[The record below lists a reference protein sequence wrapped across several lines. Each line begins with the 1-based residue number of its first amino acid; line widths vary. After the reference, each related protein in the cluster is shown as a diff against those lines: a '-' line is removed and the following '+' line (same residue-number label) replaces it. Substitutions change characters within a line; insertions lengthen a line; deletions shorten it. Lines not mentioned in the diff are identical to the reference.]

1 MTISARSTSSRST
14 SSRSTRV
21 SSRSN
26 GPANTSR
33 SSSRSAR
40 RTGVRLAPHPDR
52 SYSHDLADVGEGLRS
67 DRLGLLGPGLEDSL
81 ELPLVVP
88 ELVVALPYR
97 RQILHHGVRHRL

>member
-1 MTISARSTSSRST
+1 MSARSTSSRST
-14 SSRSTRV
+14 SSRSTSV

-40 RTGVRLAPHPDR
+40 RTGVRLAPDPDR
-52 SYSHDLADVGEGLRS
+52 SHAHDLADVGEGLGG
-67 DRLGLLGPGLEDSL
+67 DRLGLLGAGFEDPL

-88 ELVVALPYR
+88 ELVVALAHR
-97 RQILHHGVRHRL
+97 GLVLHHGVRHGLL